1 MSYNMLIIPANGVY
15 MNEVAKFDVQ
25 FVHQST
31 LYKVGLREANKND
44 IMKFQVA
51 GRTVTP
57 FEYAPLPSHLKEVF
71 ASLDKIN
78 FSSEKELMEKLK
90 KDSDVNCISV
100 TKKVYDLGTFR
111 LLQNQTTESK
121 FGLTSRESTYQNLR
135 SCLSSDNSSISK
147 IIHDSKLPDSTLF
160 EIADKI
166 QHDDRNIALAHAIRK
181 ASRSFNLQSAV
192 EHICENMTSHCIK
205 KDSAELMATELR
217 KKFLSGDYENIY
229 EEDDFANTVTQ
240 DLQSISH
247 NRHVFVLPKPP
258 ITEPEISSEQKISDS
273 SGRIKKLEA
282 SKFGFGDLQT
292 PPNGI
297 AYLNILSFENPKE
310 LIEGKPVTRNF
321 AMAILKQIVDSKP
334 EALVID
340 LRKHG
345 GGSVYMSE
353 LVLSHFLEEGLPL
366 TRFEYKEPPQG
377 QELQSFPLE
386 PCQTWSYDQLPKEQR
401 LLDIPIYVLISHDTF
416 SAGEDIACHF
426 KERGRATLV
435 GETTGGG
442 GDPNKLFDA
451 QEFLV
456 AMPVGFAKVP
466 YGPSWEGIGV
476 TPHIQIES
484 GQDAHIIANQM
495 IAKNK

>member
-1 MSYNMLIIPANGVY
+1 
-15 MNEVAKFDVQ
+15 MNEIAKFDVQ
-25 FVHQST
+25 LVHQGTS
-31 LYKVGLREANKND
+31 YKVGLREANEND
-44 IMKFQVA
+44 TMKFQVA

-57 FEYAPLPSHLKEVF
+57 FEYTPLPTNLKEIF
-71 ASLDKIN
+71 ASLDKTT
-78 FSSEKELMEKLK
+78 FSSEKELMKKLK
-90 KDSDVNCISV
+90 KDSDVNCFSV

-121 FGLTSRESTYQNLR
+121 FGLTTRESTYQNLR

-147 IIHDSKLPDSTLF
+147 IIRDSKLPDSTLF
-160 EIADKI
+160 EIAAKI
-166 QHDDRNIALAHAIRK
+166 EHDDRNIALAHAIRE
-181 ASRSFNLQSAV
+181 ASRSFNLSSAV
-192 EHICENMTSHCIK
+192 EHICDNMISHCIK

-217 KKFLSGDYENIY
+217 KKFLNGDYEHIH

-247 NRHVFVLPKPP
+247 NRHVFVLSKPP
-258 ITEPEISSEQKISDS
+258 IAESEASSEQNIFANEE
-273 SGRIKKLEA
+273 RIKELEA
-282 SKFGFGDLQT
+282 SKFGFGDLKT

-297 AYLNILSFENPKE
+297 AYLDILSFENPKE
-310 LIEGKPVTRNF
+310 LIEGKSLTRDF
-321 AMAILKQIVDSKP
+321 ALATLKQIVDSKP

-353 LVLSHFLEEGLPL
+353 LVLSHFLEEGLAL

-377 QELQSFPLE
+377 KELQSFPLE
-386 PCQTWSYDQLPKEQR
+386 PCQTWSYDELPKEQR
-401 LLDIPIYVLISHDTF
+401 LLDVPIYVLTSHDTF
-416 SAGEDIACHF
+416 SAGEDIACHL
-426 KERGRATLV
+426 KERGRAILI

-466 YGPSWEGIGV
+466 YGPSWEGVGV
-476 TPHIQIES
+476 TPHIQVET
-484 GQDAHIIANQM
+484 GQDAQIIANQL
-495 IAKNK
+495 IAEKK